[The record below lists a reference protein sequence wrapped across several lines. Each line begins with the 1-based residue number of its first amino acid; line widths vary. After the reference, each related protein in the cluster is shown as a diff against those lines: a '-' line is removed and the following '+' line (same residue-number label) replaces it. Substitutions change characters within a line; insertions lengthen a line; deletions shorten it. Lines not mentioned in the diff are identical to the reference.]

1 MELTHIN
8 EEGRARMV
16 DVSEKV
22 DTAREA
28 VAMGSVSMK
37 RETLEK
43 IKEGTI
49 SKGDVLAV
57 AQVGGIM
64 GAKST
69 PQIIQMCHP
78 IIISG
83 CDISFRI
90 DFENT
95 KIEITAT
102 TKTVG
107 KTGIEMEALTAVST
121 AALTI
126 YDMCKAIDR
135 EMVINNIML
144 VKKSGGK
151 SGLFEWKGL

>member
-8 EEGRARMV
+8 EEGRAKMV
-16 DVSEKV
+16 DVSEKA

-28 VAMGSVSMK
+28 VAVGYISMK
-37 RETLEK
+37 RETLER

-69 PQIIQMCHP
+69 PQIVPMCHP
-78 IIISG
+78 IMISG
-83 CDISFRI
+83 CNINFKMN
-90 DFENT
+90 FENNR
-95 KIEITAT
+95 IEITAT

-144 VKKSGGK
+144 VRKSGGK
-151 SGLFEWKGL
+151 SGLFERKGL